1 MQSTG
6 QAWSWSLVSDLFCFF
21 IATNGQRCHYC
32 NSCIKW
38 DLEAIFLK
46 EDDKFHGFSVSW
58 KPSDIMQKWCIFSH
72 HSRWNHTTKYKIL
85 RPLTTKEVKY
95 KTKNHNGSE
104 HWAHEACQWTEF
116 QSPDSFIISCC
127 THGTLQTTEVP
138 AERKEQTAI
147 VGSLTSTKDEGRK
160 NDGTKRPSGMICLLI
175 RFVTSH
181 KCFDSMS

>member
-58 KPSDIMQKWCIFSH
+58 KPSDIMQKLCIFSH

-85 RPLTTKEVKY
+85 RPLTMKEVKH

-104 HWAHEACQWTEF
+104 HWAHESCQWTEF
-116 QSPDSFIISCC
+116 S
-127 THGTLQTTEVP
+127 VP
-138 AERKEQTAI
+138 KQFHNFLLYSWHPSNNR
-147 VGSLTSTKDEGRK
+147 GSSWREGANCNCGQFNK
-160 NDGTKRPSGMICLLI
+160 
-175 RFVTSH
+175 H
-181 KCFDSMS
+181 